1 MPFTKFTNL
10 DFDQIKTSI
19 KDYLR
24 TNSDFTDF
32 DFEGSNFSVL
42 IDTLAYN
49 TYITA
54 FNSNMVVN
62 ESFLDSATVRENVVS
77 LARNIGYVPRSRS
90 AAQATI
96 SFNITSSDKSEVS
109 TATLKAGL
117 VCIGSSNDITYT
129 FSIPEDI
136 TTTVTPLFD
145 GQTTNP
151 GGTIIPNRTGYTASF
166 DSITVFQGTFIRKS
180 FTVDGSLDQR
190 FILDNPFIDTST
202 IVVYVKDDPNNI
214 PIDPRQRFGADRGT
228 LFTQVDNILN
238 IDSNSSTFLIQEVQ
252 DEKYELLFGDGIFGR
267 KIENGKTIV
276 VTYLVTDGREGNG
289 PAFFSYAGNI
299 ENDSGSSSS
308 LVSTPTISVVSAAS
322 NGGDIESVDSIK
334 YFAPRLYSSQYRAV
348 TARDYE
354 SIIQQIYPNTE
365 SVSVVGGEE
374 IDPPQFG
381 SVFITIKPKNGDFVS
396 DFDKTQI
403 LSDLKNYT
411 LAGIT
416 QKIVDLKV
424 LHIELETFI
433 YYNSSRVKSIDG
445 LKTNVINGLTTYSKS
460 TDVNKFGGRFKYSKV
475 LSVIDNIE
483 DSITSNIT
491 RIRIRRNLNALLN
504 QFAQYEICFGNQF
517 NVKSEGLNIK
527 STGFKISGVSET
539 VFLTDI
545 PNVDK
550 QTGIISIVKKDIVD
564 GEKIIIVE
572 NAGVVDYIKGEI
584 NLTTINIISTDKSNN
599 IIEIQAFP
607 ESNDVIGLE
616 DLYLKFDIESSSI
629 NMVKDTISSGDQI
642 SGVGFKITSS
652 YTNGDLI
659 RG

>member
-1 MPFTKFTNL
+1 MPFTKFSNL

-24 TNSDFTDF
+24 TNSDFDAF

-77 LARNIGYVPRSRS
+77 LARNIGYVPRSRT

-96 SFNITSSDKSEVS
+96 SFNITNTEDVNIDSAPS
-109 TATLKAGL
+109 TVTLKAGL
-117 VCIGSSNDITYT
+117 ICIASNSSITYT

-136 TTTVTPLFD
+136 TTTTTL
-145 GQTTNP
+145 GQVGTNSQGNTIA
-151 GGTIIPNRTGYTASF
+151 GGYSAFF
-166 DSITVFQGTFIRKS
+166 DSIKVLQGTFVKKS

-190 FILDNPFIDTST
+190 FILDNPFIDAST
-202 IVVYVKDDPNNI
+202 IVVYVK
-214 PIDPRQRFGADRGT
+214 GSSSKGKGT
-228 LFTQVDNILN
+228 LYTKVDNILN
-238 IDSNSSTFLIQEVQ
+238 IDSTSSTFLIQEVQ

-267 KIENGKTIV
+267 KLENESVIDV
-276 VTYLVTDGREGNG
+276 SYIVTDGKDGNG
-289 PAFFSYAGNI
+289 PSSFTFAGTLETAPNSTV
-299 ENDSGSSSS
+299 NLSSSPIINVAS
-308 LVSTPTISVVSAAS
+308 SAS
-322 NGGDIESVDSIK
+322 NGGDIESTDSIK

-354 SIIQQIYPNTE
+354 AIIQQIYPNTE

-381 SVFITIKPKNGDFVS
+381 TVFITIKPQNGDFVS

-403 LSDLKNYT
+403 LSNLKNYT
-411 LAGIT
+411 LTGIT

-424 LHIELETFI
+424 LHIEIESFI
-433 YYNSSRVKSIDG
+433 YYDSAKVVNVEE
-445 LKTNVINGLTTYSKS
+445 LKTNVINGLTTYSNS
-460 TDVNKFGGRFKYSKV
+460 TEINKFGGRFKYSKV

-483 DSITSNIT
+483 NSITSNIT
-491 RIRIRRNLNALLN
+491 RVRIRRNLNALIN
-504 QFAQYEICFGNQF
+504 QFVQYELCFGNQF

-527 STGFKISGVSET
+527 STGFKIAGETST
-539 VFLTDI
+539 VFLTDT
-545 PNVDK
+545 PNADK
-550 QTGIISIVKKDIVD
+550 LTGVISIVKKDVVNS
-564 GEKIIIVE
+564 EKIIIVE
-572 NAGVVDYIKGEI
+572 NAGNVDYIKGEI
-584 NLTTINIISTDKSNN
+584 NLTTVNITSTEKPNN
-599 IIEIQAFP
+599 VIEVQSFP
-607 ESNDVIGLE
+607 ESNDIIGLQ
-616 DLYLKFDIESSSI
+616 DLYLKFNIEDSLI

-642 SGVGFKITSS
+642 SGVGYKVTSS
-652 YTNGDLI
+652 YTNGKLV